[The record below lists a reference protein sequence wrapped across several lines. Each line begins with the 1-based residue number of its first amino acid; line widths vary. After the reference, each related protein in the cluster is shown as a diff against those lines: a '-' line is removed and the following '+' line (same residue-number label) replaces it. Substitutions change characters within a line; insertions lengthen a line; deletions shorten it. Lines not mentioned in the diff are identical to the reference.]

1 MPHKVVPLQKQ
12 QEVSETSG
20 GWRTVPLQPQ
30 LLVSSDWCV
39 SLPTDSVTVK
49 VSPLRSESASS
60 FHGQL
65 CLLCCGATTSCACA
79 CQCKRSTINM
89 SCQQKG
95 KKGFWLTLKPRK
107 AKSKCTQFKMLLK
120 SKPFLVAS
128 DGIF

>member
-49 VSPLRSESASS
+49 VSALRSESASS
-60 FHGQL
+60 FHGQNSSGDRKVSFL
-65 CLLCCGATTSCACA
+65 CQRPMSYGAKLVGGIEAGCA
-79 CQCKRSTINM
+79 
-89 SCQQKG
+89 
-95 KKGFWLTLKPRK
+95 
-107 AKSKCTQFKMLLK
+107 
-120 SKPFLVAS
+120 
-128 DGIF
+128 